1 MGEVVSIDRSERP
14 ATKLENDLWV
24 IAKLVA
30 PAFGILGKD
39 AVDEIRLGRF
49 NQDTQTA
56 RMVAV
61 RMAHEFFPEKDFAIA
76 RFFHLAYGW
85 EFDKV
90 VFDGGRWIN
99 RGYEQRYIFN
109 TLKASIS
116 TCIGE
121 RAVDL
126 PCDVE
131 AAE

>member
-49 NQDTQTA
+49 NKDTQTA

-76 RFFHLAYGW
+76 RFFHIAYGW

-90 VFDGGRWIN
+90 VFEAGRWWNASYRN
-99 RGYEQRYIFN
+99 RHDFQD
-109 TLKASIS
+109 LKASIS

-126 PCDVE
+126 PCDTE
-131 AAE
+131 PAE

>member
-24 IAKLVA
+24 IAKLIA

-49 NQDTQTA
+49 NKDTQTA
-56 RMVAV
+56 RMVAA
-61 RMAHEFFPEKDFAIA
+61 RMAYEFFPEWENAIA
-76 RFFHLAYGW
+76 RFFHIAYGW

-90 VFDGGRWIN
+90 IFDCARWIN

-109 TLKASIS
+109 SLK
-116 TCIGE
+116 
-121 RAVDL
+121 
-126 PCDVE
+126 
-131 AAE
+131 